1 MSDELTGHPP
11 EETPATQQP
20 EPAPPAAAP
29 SAATPAEDA
38 SALKARLEEKES
50 FIGRQTNEIGDLRSK
65 LGYLQSQIEA
75 QERFRERPVEQPPVE
90 GTRPKFDLDRFL
102 ADPENAVE
110 QIVNARL
117 RFSEAQ
123 RERQDTE
130 RRAQVAYSN
139 FTNAWGRATKE
150 DPKLYEGIESVVQ
163 DTVKNSYRSGIVNE
177 YSITPET
184 IKMAAQMI
192 RLQRGE
198 NKYFAPPQV
207 SPVHPTAS
215 ETPGARP
222 MRQEELSVEIDEA
235 TRRFAK
241 ERGLTD
247 KQVQEYMQ
255 KELKAKVRGQN
266 AARLGYGVE

>member
-11 EETPATQQP
+11 EEAPATQQP
-20 EPAPPAAAP
+20 EPAPPVAAP
-29 SAATPAEDA
+29 SEAKPAEDA

-65 LGYLQSQIEA
+65 LGYLQSQLEA
-75 QERFRERPVEQPPVE
+75 QERFRETPVERPPTE
-90 GTRPKFDLDRFL
+90 GTRTKFNWD
-102 ADPENAVE
+102 DPETSVE
-110 QIVNARL
+110 QIVQARL
-117 RFSEAQ
+117 KAAEEQ
-123 RERQDTE
+123 RTRQDTE

-139 FTNAWGRATKE
+139 FTNSWNQATRS
-150 DPKLYEGIESVVQ
+150 DPKLYEGIEDVVR

-177 YSITPET
+177 YSITPDT

-207 SPVHPTAS
+207 SPVRPTES

-222 MRQEELSVEIDEA
+222 MRQEELSVEIDEP